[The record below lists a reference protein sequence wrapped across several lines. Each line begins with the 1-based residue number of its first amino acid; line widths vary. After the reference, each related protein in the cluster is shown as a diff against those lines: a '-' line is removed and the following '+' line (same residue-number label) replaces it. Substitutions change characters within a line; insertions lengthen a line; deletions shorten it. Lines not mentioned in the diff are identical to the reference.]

1 MEIKKSLEN
10 RLNIKTL
17 NSEDLTEKVKI
28 PNKKENEDDYL
39 IDNQIYLEY
48 KDNKKSYNF
57 TAMEWIKTW
66 RVIE

>member
-1 MEIKKSLEN
+1 KSLEN